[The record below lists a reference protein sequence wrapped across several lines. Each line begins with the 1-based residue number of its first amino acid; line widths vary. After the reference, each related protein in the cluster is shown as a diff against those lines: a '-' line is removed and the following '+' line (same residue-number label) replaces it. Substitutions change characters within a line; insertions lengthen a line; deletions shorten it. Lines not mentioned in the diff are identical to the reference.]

1 MARLSFWD
9 HNDKGLSFYRWRAY
23 ALAIAEFERAVS
35 AATVPL
41 AALHINLGAAYLAEK
56 LYREARASLERG
68 LALAQDDQKG
78 HWFLARVLVAD
89 GMRFEALAE
98 LERTSALDPDSP
110 EGRSAEA
117 EIARLRHARQ
127 SQPPKPARGGWP

>member
-9 HNDKGLSFYRWRAY
+9 HNDKGLAFYRRRAY

-35 AATVPL
+35 AAAVPL

-56 LYREARASLERG
+56 LYREARASLETG
-68 LALAQDDQKG
+68 LALAPDDQKG
-78 HWFLARVLVAD
+78 HWFLAQVLVAE
-89 GMRFEALAE
+89 GMCFEALAE

-110 EGRSAEA
+110 EGRSAES
-117 EIARLRHARQ
+117 EIARLRRV
-127 SQPPKPARGGWP
+127 R